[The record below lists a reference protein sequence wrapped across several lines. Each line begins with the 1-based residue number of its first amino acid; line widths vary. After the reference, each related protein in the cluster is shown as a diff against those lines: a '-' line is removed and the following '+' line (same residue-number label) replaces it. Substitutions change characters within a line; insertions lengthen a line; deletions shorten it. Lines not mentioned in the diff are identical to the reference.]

1 MKDPFS
7 KPDTEVRAMG
17 NKTEWTYEIMHLEQP
32 VAEISSDGLCRIA
45 APSFLPY
52 NLYLKEEDD
61 ISVRIDNLSNFYY
74 WCASRVLTLDR
85 VYAKEV
91 LNAIGATQ
99 SATDKDRAKISLSY
113 HCVTLTDVFW
123 VRQKNEEVS
132 FNKLNLY
139 THSLSDA
146 FVDVSLLGRNLTV
159 ENAELLKPQDTAGD
173 VSTQGAVPK
182 AWIKR
187 DGHFILLKDGATRDV
202 QAELLASRIAR
213 CFDAEQVLY
222 EPYEYNG
229 FSVSA
234 SSLITSVER
243 SIVPMEYAEIYAAN
257 HDTSLKSMIA
267 ECDQYGYHMMNIID
281 YLIGNTDRHWGNWGF
296 WIDNSTNLPLKLHPL
311 MDLNKAFLAYENVE
325 GARCLTTDVPMSQL
339 TAAANGV
346 RSVGLNQIKDV
357 KREWF
362 ENQATWEMFSRRL
375 DILKQL

>member
-1 MKDPFS
+1 
-7 KPDTEVRAMG
+7 MG

-52 NLYLKEEDD
+52 NLYLQEEDD

-132 FNKLNLY
+132 FDKLNLY

-187 DGHFILLKDGATRDV
+187 DGHFILLKDG
-202 QAELLASRIAR
+202 EN
-213 CFDAEQVLY
+213 VLQLIEY
-222 EPYEYNG
+222 TLYNG
-229 FSVSA
+229 NLYGTSIAYRGHSYKSDVGFDFSLSFEDTPQLEVYTLA
-234 SSLITSVER
+234 KTYDEYHRLPDWKHR
-243 SIVPMEYAEIYAAN
+243 SPLGKLGVL
-257 HDTSLKSMIA
+257 DRQ
-267 ECDQYGYHMMNIID
+267 QY
-281 YLIGNTDRHWGNWGF
+281 
-296 WIDNSTNLPLKLHPL
+296 
-311 MDLNKAFLAYENVE
+311 
-325 GARCLTTDVPMSQL
+325 
-339 TAAANGV
+339 
-346 RSVGLNQIKDV
+346 
-357 KREWF
+357 
-362 ENQATWEMFSRRL
+362 
-375 DILKQL
+375 

>member
-1 MKDPFS
+1 
-7 KPDTEVRAMG
+7 MG
-17 NKTEWTYEIMHLEQP
+17 NKADWTYEIMHLEQP
-32 VAEISSDGLCRIA
+32 AAEISSDGLCRIA

-52 NLYLKEEDD
+52 NLYLEEDD
-61 ISVRIDNLSNFYY
+61 DISARISNLSNFYY

-123 VRQKNEEVS
+123 VRQKNEKVS
-132 FNKLNLY
+132 FDQLNLY
-139 THSLSDA
+139 EHSLSDA

-159 ENAELLKPQDTAGD
+159 ENAKLLKPQDTAGD

-187 DGHFILLKDGATRDV
+187 DGQFILLKDGGTRDV

-229 FSVSA
+229 AAVSA
-234 SSLITSVER
+234 SRLITSVDR
-243 SIVPMEYAEIYAAN
+243 SIVPVEFAEIYAAN
-257 HDTSLKSMIA
+257 HDTSLKAMIA
-267 ECDQYGYHMMNIID
+267 ECDPYGYHMMNIID

-311 MDLNKAFLAYENVE
+311 MDFNKAFLAYENVE
-325 GARCLTTDVPMSQL
+325 GARCLTSDVPMSQL
-339 TAAANGV
+339 AAASNGV
-346 RSVGLNQIKDV
+346 RSVGLNQIEDV

-362 ENQATWEMFSRRL
+362 EDSAVWEMFSRRL